1 MRLISD
7 WRRRIIYW
15 HAKHIPAEEYRQ
27 RWKDLNK
34 AQASAEGVIDMQ
46 PITRWQF
53 SPSTTCVTINPVRT
67 RGIIMKIGTMMF
79 IALLAISGQS
89 WAGYYVS
96 ANKLLSLC
104 ESDAVVDQNVCVGYI
119 LGVADAA
126 QSLDSEINIRRYCLP
141 KNVTS
146 SQLEKVAI
154 KYVND
159 NPQQLHKPASYYVL
173 VSFRKTFPCEE

>member
-1 MRLISD
+1 
-7 WRRRIIYW
+7 
-15 HAKHIPAEEYRQ
+15 
-27 RWKDLNK
+27 
-34 AQASAEGVIDMQ
+34 
-46 PITRWQF
+46 
-53 SPSTTCVTINPVRT
+53 
-67 RGIIMKIGTMMF
+67 MMF

-119 LGVADAA
+119 LGIADAA

-173 VSFRKTFPCEE
+173 VSFRKAFPCEE